1 MYLYSTSILDNL
13 SLEPL
18 LLTISM
24 LLAVSAAFP
33 IGALSSTYYQYTMQ
47 KYAHTK
53 VHCGYYNYY
62 TKIATINNKEVN

>member
-1 MYLYSTSILDNL
+1 
-13 SLEPL
+13 
-18 LLTISM
+18 M

-62 TKIATINNKEVN
+62 TKIATINNKEVS